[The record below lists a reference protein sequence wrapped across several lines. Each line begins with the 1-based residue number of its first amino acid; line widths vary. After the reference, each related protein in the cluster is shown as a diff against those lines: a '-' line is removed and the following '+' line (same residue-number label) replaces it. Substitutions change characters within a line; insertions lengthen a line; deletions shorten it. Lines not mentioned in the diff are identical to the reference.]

1 LGKTFSYADMSTS
14 PETTE
19 TTEDRLIAVISKWLG
34 RHMGNDELR
43 REIATSGVEGLTPAQ
58 AEAVGELGHELEH
71 VEPGER
77 GHVEMVARETVEVL
91 ALGE

>member
-1 LGKTFSYADMSTS
+1 MLCCAPMSTS
-14 PETTE
+14 PETT

-34 RHMGNDELR
+34 RHMGNEELR
-43 REIATSGVEGLTPAQ
+43 KQIASSGTEGLTPTQ
-58 AEAVGELGHELEH
+58 AEAVEELARELDQ
-71 VEPGER
+71 VAPGQR

>member
-1 LGKTFSYADMSTS
+1 MSTS
-14 PETTE
+14 PETAG

-34 RHMGNDELR
+34 RHVGNAELR
-43 REIATSGVEGLTPAQ
+43 RQIASSGTDGLTRSQ
-58 AEAVGELGHELEH
+58 IEAIEELARELDQ
-71 VEPGER
+71 VEPGQR

>member
-1 LGKTFSYADMSTS
+1 MSTS
-14 PETTE
+14 PETT

-34 RHMGNDELR
+34 RHMGNEELR
-43 REIATSGVEGLTPAQ
+43 KKITASGTEGLTPTQ
-58 AEAVGELGHELEH
+58 VEAVEELASELDQ
-71 VEPGER
+71 VAPGQR

>member
-1 LGKTFSYADMSTS
+1 MFCCARMSTS
-14 PETTE
+14 PETTG
-19 TTEDRLIAVISKWLG
+19 TAEDRLIAVISKWLG

-43 REIATSGVEGLTPAQ
+43 RQISTNGIEGLTPGQ
-58 AEAVGELGHELEH
+58 IEAIEELAGELEGL
-71 VEPGER
+71 EPGQR